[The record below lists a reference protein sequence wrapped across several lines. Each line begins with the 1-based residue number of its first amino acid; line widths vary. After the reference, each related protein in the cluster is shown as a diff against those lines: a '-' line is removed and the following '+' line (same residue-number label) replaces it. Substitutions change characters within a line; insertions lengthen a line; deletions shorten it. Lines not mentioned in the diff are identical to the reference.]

1 MKNHNMMN
9 SMNLKAIILA
19 GGKGTRLYPIS
30 REIPKPL
37 LPVQRKP
44 IINYLVDLFWNQGV
58 KKIAISINEDFRE
71 DFVWWKKRYYPDFD
85 ILLSGEKEPL
95 GTFGGLWY
103 LKDWVGEGCF
113 FLSNGDELK
122 KIDLL
127 EMARFHQKRK
137 PVGTISL
144 VEVENPQDYGVVI
157 CQDGIVQ
164 KFLEKPKDPP
174 SNYISAGL
182 YFLSPEVFGY
192 HSGPKFSMVETDLFP
207 KLVEEKKLAGFKF
220 QGKWMDCGTFPR
232 YQKALKEWNRS

>member
-9 SMNLKAIILA
+9 SVILKAVILA

-58 KKIAISINEDFRE
+58 KKIAILINEDFRE
-71 DFVWWKKRYYPDFD
+71 DFVWWKKRYYPDYD
-85 ILLSGEKEPL
+85 ILFSEEREPL

-122 KIDLL
+122 EIDLL

-144 VEVENPQDYGVVI
+144 VEVENPQDYGVVV
-157 CQDGIVQ
+157 CRDGIVQ

-182 YFLSPEVFGY
+182 YFLSPEVFAY
-192 HSGPKFSMVETDLFP
+192 HPGPGFSMVETDLFP

-220 QGKWMDCGTFPR
+220 QGKWMDCGTFSR
-232 YQKALKEWNRS
+232 YERALKEWR